1 MGADASLFLFDFALY
16 RETVAPAFRRLLL
29 DGYVEPWLS
38 DIYRAYL
45 QHYEIASSTHTI
57 SEGSVAWIC
66 SGIAHALPVRHRPS
80 LCRDGTIPGSLD
92 RFVFLFRST

>member
-1 MGADASLFLFDFALY
+1 MGADASPFLFDFALY

-45 QHYEIASSTHTI
+45 QHYEIA
-57 SEGSVAWIC
+57 EQYAYDLG
-66 SGIAHALPVRHRPS
+66 
-80 LCRDGTIPGSLD
+80 
-92 RFVFLFRST
+92 RFGGVDLLLIWTPN

>member
-57 SEGSVAWIC
+57 
-66 SGIAHALPVRHRPS
+66 
-80 LCRDGTIPGSLD
+80 
-92 RFVFLFRST
+92 